1 METNLKLLPGI
12 PNKAHRFLN
21 FARTDYSKMMG
32 SSKAKT
38 RASET
43 ASCFLFELKT
53 SVETGDHAVY
63 LSGNF
68 NDWNIRDDHFR
79 MEQTAPGHFELCL
92 ALAELPPVLEYK
104 YHRGSWDEVEL
115 DQFGNEVSNR
125 IVTSEE
131 GQIRDEVPRW
141 KSAGLTYSKALLPR
155 IRVISE
161 AFEIPQLIKTRRIAA
176 LLPHDYET
184 SGKRYPVLYLQDG
197 QNLFDD
203 YAPFGS
209 WGVDKKLAVMAE
221 RGTHEIIIIAID
233 HAEDERIEE
242 FTPSY
247 RTRLG
252 VGQGK
257 KYVSFLAD
265 TLKPYVDSHFR
276 TLPGRESTGIGGS
289 SMGGLISIY
298 AGLMY
303 PKTYSKLMI
312 FSPSLWVAPNI
323 HFHAIQFQEVLQT
336 SVYLYGGGA
345 EGANVIPNI
354 QKLKTALEKQG
365 QDGRMQFELS
375 IDPNGEHN
383 EKRWGEEFPRAI
395 EWLYYNTINENP

>member
-1 METNLKLLPGI
+1 MKTKLKLLGVF
-12 PNKAHRFLN
+12 PNKAYCFLN
-21 FARTDYSKMMG
+21 FAGTDYSNTMG
-32 SSKAKT
+32 NSKAKT
-38 RASET
+38 PGPQT

-53 SVETGDHAVY
+53 SIDEGDRAVY

-79 MEQTAPGHFELCL
+79 MNRTSPGHYELCL
-92 ALAELPPVLEYK
+92 PIDDLPPVMEYK

-115 DQFGNEVSNR
+115 DEDGNEVSNR
-125 IVTSEE
+125 MAIARKGEKL
-131 GQIRDEVPRW
+131 DEVPLW
-141 KSAGLTYSKALLPR
+141 KTPGIAYPEAYLPQIR
-155 IRVISE
+155 IISE

-184 SGKRYPVLYLQDG
+184 SGKHYPVLYLQDG

-221 RGTHEIIIIAID
+221 RGIHELIIIAID
-233 HAEDERIEE
+233 HAEEERIEE

-276 TLPGRESTGIGGS
+276 TLPDRENTGIGGS

-303 PKTYSKLMI
+303 PQVYSKLMI

-323 HFHAIQFQEVLQT
+323 HFHAIQFQEVMRT
-336 SVYLYGGGA
+336 KVYLYGGGG
-345 EGANVIPNI
+345 EGANVVPNI
-354 QKLKTALEKQG
+354 QKLKAALEKQG
-365 QDGRMQFELS
+365 QDGRMQFELA
-375 IDPNGEHN
+375 IDPKGEHN

-395 EWLYYNTINENP
+395 EWLYYDTKTENP